1 MSNNI
6 QALTPHPTPDKPYT
20 LLYILG
26 SGRCGSTLLDLLLN
40 GHSDALGLGEV
51 STLSRSFKP
60 LETTNLS
67 IPTPQFKQCYRQFWQ
82 AVKDSYE
89 RLSGQSFESID
100 LSQPRWMT
108 IFAWQKDAIE
118 TWVKPNIALY
128 SCAHAA
134 SHAKILID
142 TSKTSQRLYLLR
154 KSSLF
159 DIRVIHLIRDGRAVV
174 NSYIQ
179 RYEDFTGG
187 LRVWITA
194 ALASF
199 YLRKRFHKRDWLQI
213 RYEDLATKP
222 EETLRKICVFLGID
236 FEPAMLAY
244 RSHPYFGIGGNPLVS
259 RREGEDIALDER
271 WKLEL
276 RLSYRL
282 IFELTGGWLNR
293 WYGY

>member
-6 QALTPHPTPDKPYT
+6 QALAHNTTQGKPYT

-40 GHSDALGLGEV
+40 GHSDTLGLGEV
-51 STLSRSFKP
+51 STLNRSFKP
-60 LETTNLS
+60 LDTTTLS
-67 IPTPQFKQCYRQFWQ
+67 IPTPQFKQCYVQFWR

-89 RLSGQSFESID
+89 RLSGKSFEDID
-100 LSQPRWMT
+100 LSQPRWK
-108 IFAWQKDAIE
+108 IILSWQKDDIE
-118 TWVKPNIALY
+118 TWVNPNIALY
-128 SCAHAA
+128 SCAQAA

-142 TSKTSQRLYLLR
+142 TSKTSQRLYLLH

-159 DIRVIHLIRDGRAVV
+159 DMKVIHLIRDGRAVV

-194 ALASF
+194 ALASL
-199 YLRKRFHKRDWLQI
+199 YLRRRFHKSHWLQL

-222 EETLRKICVFLGID
+222 EETLRKICVFLGLD
-236 FEPAMLAY
+236 FEHEMLAY

-259 RREGEDIALDER
+259 RGEGEDISLDER